1 MRRKLLN
8 SAEIR
13 LFKMDYEKIV
23 RELEKYA
30 ERSLEEKAE
39 AVFLIG
45 SLVKGNY
52 TAFSDSDVIIVTE
65 KASRNPVER
74 LLKYMDPTLPID
86 LQVRV
91 HTYDEL
97 KRMAFEGRRIIRGII
112 DYGEV
117 LAGSSYIIEE
127 LKSIVWVD
135 GFG

>member
-30 ERSLEEKAE
+30 EGSLEEKAE
-39 AVFLIG
+39 AVILIG

-52 TAFSDSDVIIVTE
+52 TAISNADVIIVTE

-74 LLKYMDPTLPID
+74 LLKYMDPTLPTD

-91 HTYDEL
+91 YTYDEL

-112 DYGEV
+112 DYGGV
-117 LAGSSYIIEE
+117 LAGFSYIIEE
-127 LKSIVWVD
+127 LKSIVRVD

>member
-30 ERSLEEKAE
+30 EGSLEEKAE
-39 AVFLIG
+39 AVILIG

-52 TAFSDSDVIIVTE
+52 TAFSNADVIIVTE

-74 LLKYMDPTLPID
+74 LLKYMDPTLPTD

-91 HTYDEL
+91 YTYDEL

-112 DYGEV
+112 DYGGV
-117 LAGSSYIIEE
+117 LAGFSYIIEE
-127 LKSIVWVD
+127 LKSIVRVD